1 MMNLEK
7 VLNFG
12 RRIIP
17 KKIFRASQPFYHYFL
32 ALAGAIA
39 YQFPSRKLN
48 VVAVTG
54 TKGKSTTVELINAIL
69 EEAGYKT
76 AMLGTIR
83 FKMAGEERR
92 NLFKM
97 TIRGRFFIQK
107 FLREAVSKNCDYV
120 VIEMTSEGAK
130 QSRHRFIDWDAFV
143 FTNIS
148 PEHIESHGSFEKY
161 LEAKLSIAQAI
172 AVSPKHPRVL
182 VVNGDDKEAEKFLTP
197 DADIKV
203 SYSLNE
209 TRDRILEN
217 RKVSF
222 HYKGFAFVVG
232 LPGIFNIYNALAAIK
247 YAETQN
253 VSLETVKRA
262 LHKVDVIRG
271 RVEFIE
277 CGQNFDVVVDY
288 AHTIDSLE
296 KFYEVFEGKRNICVL
311 GNTGGGRDTWKRPGM
326 AKVAEQNCEHIILTN
341 EDPYDEDPEK
351 IVREMEAGVEDKSKV
366 EIVMDRRD
374 AITAAVKKARE
385 ISASANNQNVAV
397 LITGKGTDPYIMM
410 ANDKKVPWDD
420 ATVCREELE
429 KLGYA
434 KNA

>member
-1 MMNLEK
+1 MNLEK

-17 KKIFRASQPFYHYFL
+17 KKIFKAGQPFYHYLL
-32 ALAGAIA
+32 ALAGAIV
-39 YQFPSRKLN
+39 YRFPSKKLN

-76 AMLGTIR
+76 AILGTIR

-107 FLREAVSKNCDYV
+107 FLREASNKNCDYV
-120 VIEMTSEGAK
+120 ILEMTSEGAK
-130 QSRHRFIDWDAFV
+130 QFRHKFIDFDALV

-161 LEAKLSIAQAI
+161 LEAKLSIAR
-172 AVSPKHPRVL
+172 AVSDSPKKARTL
-182 VVNGDDKEAEKFLTP
+182 VINNDDKEAGRFLVL
-197 DADIKV
+197 DADVKV
-203 SYSLNE
+203 SYSLQDLESYELRDKKLEFKYKHE
-209 TRDRILEN
+209 TFEI
-217 RKVSF
+217 
-222 HYKGFAFVVG
+222 GIPG
-232 LPGIFNIYNALAAIK
+232 LFNLYNLLAAIE
-247 YAETQN
+247 YAETQDI
-253 VSLETVKRA
+253 SLETAKQA
-262 LHKVDVIRG
+262 LHKVTGIRG
-271 RVEFIE
+271 RVEFVE
-277 CGQNFDVVVDY
+277 CGPNFDVVVDY

-296 KFYEVFEGKRNICVL
+296 KFYKIFERKRNICVL

-326 AKVAEQNCEHIILTN
+326 AQVAEQNCEHIILTN

-351 IVREMEAGVEDKSKV
+351 IVLEMKAGVEDKGKV
-366 EIVMDRRD
+366 EIVMDRRE
-374 AITAAVKKARE
+374 AIAAALQLAQGGE
-385 ISASANNQNVAV
+385 GETV

-410 ANDKKVPWDD
+410 ANNKKVPWDD